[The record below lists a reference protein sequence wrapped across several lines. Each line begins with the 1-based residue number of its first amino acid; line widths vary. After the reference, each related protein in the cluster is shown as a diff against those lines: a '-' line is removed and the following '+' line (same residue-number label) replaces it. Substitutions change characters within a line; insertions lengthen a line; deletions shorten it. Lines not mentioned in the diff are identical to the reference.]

1 MPVFEY
7 KAINQKGRKISGIVT
22 ADGPVAA
29 RLKLSQD
36 LLLPVEIKEVS
47 EIVRAS
53 LFESLASRLS
63 HFRRVDP
70 AEVSA
75 STRQL
80 ATLVS
85 SGLPLVECLSALT
98 EQTEQSYLKKI
109 YTQIREKV
117 VEGEA
122 LSKAMAEH
130 PSVFDPIFVNMVRAA
145 ETGGALDVILKRLA
159 DFSEQRLKLKKKIS
173 AAMTYP
179 VFMLCISAII
189 LIFLMSFV
197 MPKVMEVFR
206 GMNLALPWTT
216 RALVWFT
223 EQMRHSWWLVVLGI
237 IAAGTLFSAWK
248 RTDRGTEIWD
258 RVRLRTPFFG
268 KLHRKAVVGRFTRT
282 LAILL
287 RSGLPLVQALETA
300 RLSIGNRII
309 EEQVQKTARLIGE
322 GADFATPLKN
332 SGQFPPLVVQLV
344 RAGEQSGE
352 LETMLEKAAEVYED
366 DVESLLT
373 SIAAL
378 IEPLIILGMG
388 FVVAFIV
395 IAVLLPIFD
404 MSGGIRGF
412 R

>member
-7 KAINQKGRKISGIVT
+7 KAINQKGRKVRGIVT
-22 ADGPVAA
+22 ADGPVSA
-29 RLKLSQD
+29 RSRLSQD
-36 LLLPVEIKEVS
+36 LLFPVEIKEVS
-47 EIVRAS
+47 EIVRES
-53 LFESLASRLS
+53 LFESLLSRVS
-63 HFRRVDP
+63 RFRRVDP

-80 ATLVS
+80 ATLIS
-85 SGLPLVECLSALT
+85 SGLPLVECLNALT
-98 EQTEQSYLKKI
+98 EQTDQVHLKRV

-122 LSKAMAEH
+122 LSRAMAEH
-130 PSVFDPIFVNMVRAA
+130 PAVFDPIFVNMVRAA
-145 ETGGALDVILKRLA
+145 ETGGALDIILKRLA
-159 DFSEQRLKLKKKIS
+159 DFSEQRLKIRKKMA

-179 VFMLCISAII
+179 VFMLCISAVI

-197 MPKVMEVFR
+197 MPKVLGVFR
-206 GMNLALPWTT
+206 GMDLALPWAT

-223 EQMRHSWWLVVLGI
+223 EEMKRSWWLIVLAI
-237 IAAGTLFSAWK
+237 VAAATLFSAWK
-248 RTDRGTEIWD
+248 RTDRGAQIWD
-258 RVRLRTPFFG
+258 RLKLKVPFLG
-268 KLHRKAVVGRFTRT
+268 KLHHKAVIGRFTRT

-300 RLSIGNRII
+300 RLSIGNRMI
-309 EEQVQKTARLIGE
+309 EDHVQKTVRLIEE
-322 GADFATPLKN
+322 GADFATPLRN

-366 DVESLLT
+366 DVENLLT
-373 SIAAL
+373 SLASL
-378 IEPLIILGMG
+378 IEPLIILAMG

-395 IAVLLPIFD
+395 VAVLLPIFD
-404 MSGGIRGF
+404 MSGGIRSF